1 MQVGYFEN
9 LEEDFERREYTL
21 EWGTNEFIDKLQL
34 YKKSQLEFEA
44 TDLVHKKELNEIY
57 LSY

>member
-9 LEEDFERREYTL
+9 LEEDFARREYTL
-21 EWGTNEFIDKLQL
+21 EWSTNEFIDKLQL
-34 YKKSQLEFEA
+34 YKKSQSEFET

-57 LSY
+57 LAY